1 MKIDILA
8 KQGKYEQALDLYR
21 NYSAMLGR
29 YQKNLLSQDLLFSD
43 KRHQLEMSN
52 LIEIHKRDRI
62 IGGTLCSILGLV
74 ILAGW
79 LYYRAYRSK
88 STRILT
94 EKANLTLKLE
104 QENLHKEKENAILER
119 NKKILEA
126 EILEKE
132 KKQLEAEHRL
142 HELETSNLK
151 LEIAQLE
158 SEHEKFKKLQKD
170 LLELATP
177 IQHAIKDR
185 LELLNGLL
193 AKEIS
198 NNESYAKP
206 YSKWIETI
214 HNDKKKF
221 MESTRLA
228 FTASHP
234 KFMDYLKEHGL
245 TTDEIN
251 FLCLYA
257 IGLRRKEIGEY
268 LQIKRHYI
276 TSHEIRQKLGIGE
289 HDTNLGIYIR
299 RLIKSFE

>member
-1 MKIDILA
+1 
-8 KQGKYEQALDLYR
+8 
-21 NYSAMLGR
+21 
-29 YQKNLLSQDLLFSD
+29 
-43 KRHQLEMSN
+43 MSN

-251 FLCLYA
+251 FLC
-257 IGLRRKEIGEY
+257 
-268 LQIKRHYI
+268 
-276 TSHEIRQKLGIGE
+276 
-289 HDTNLGIYIR
+289 
-299 RLIKSFE
+299 